1 MKPKNL
7 LQRNSVGRFLK
18 RISGRE
24 ISTPM
29 DSSKRELLDELLDII
44 QEMSSIHWQDD
55 LDLSMTSCTSSSDTE
70 DSSESD
76 YEVIKEAPMEGPPP
90 IGAPDPPPQKKNK
103 VSFRY
108 TPF

>member
-1 MKPKNL
+1 MKPRNL
-7 LQRNSVGRFLK
+7 LQKGSVGRFLK
-18 RISGRE
+18 QISGKA

-55 LDLSMTSCTSSSDTE
+55 LDLSMTSCTSSSETE

-76 YEVIKEAPMEGPPP
+76 WERIQEAPMEGPPP
-90 IGAPDPPPQKKNK
+90 IGAPDHPPQKKK
-103 VSFRY
+103 ILKY